1 MISTKD
7 FFLAGYKATWSGSYF
22 NSVELLSHYVDF
34 PHPELLQKVNAE
46 MKTLKADTQSAVADL
61 LSVQNFAN
69 QQKVHIM
76 PPPEFPEAYFSWARM
91 CYSGFEEKLRDV
103 SPEKVAFDIGYY
115 SGEILTAMKMLGV
128 ILRISLAVVG
138 VPAFEPQW
146 RNCSKT
152 ILRAQKKLNAAA
164 RLSTMIPSGPILLHD
179 EWYAGLGMAAH
190 EIGEAEV
197 NFVSEAYLRLLS
209 SKINNYLSE
218 FSSKADN
225 LAEKL

>member
-1 MISTKD
+1 MKATKD

-22 NSVELLSHYVDF
+22 NAVELLSHYVDF
-34 PHPELLQKVNAE
+34 PHPELLKKVNVE
-46 MKTLKADTQSAVADL
+46 MKTLKADTQTAVADL

-69 QQKVHIM
+69 ELSVHIM

-91 CYSGFEEKLRDV
+91 CYSGFEDKLKDV
-103 SPEKVAFDIGYY
+103 SPEKVAFDIGYF
-115 SGEILTAMKMLGV
+115 SGEILTSMKMLGV

-146 RNCSKT
+146 KNCAKT

-164 RLSTMIPSGPILLHD
+164 RLSTMIPSGPIILHD
-179 EWYAGLGMAAH
+179 EWYAQLGLAAH

-209 SKINNYLSE
+209 GKIDNYLLE
-218 FSSKADN
+218 FSTKAQE
-225 LAEKL
+225 LTKKL